1 MTSPM
6 VRTTPEAKEPTTT
19 SGREI
24 LVLAEQDQRGTDR
37 LRVRFRALDPS
48 SQEDALWEFVGALA
62 RHELVEEVVLCPS
75 SGAGAAGGGS
85 GLADVRVLPGR
96 SADGGAS
103 AKARRGRISPALCE
117 PYDPER
123 SLAHGE

>member
-1 MTSPM
+1 M
-6 VRTTPEAKEPTTT
+6 VRTTPEAKEQTTR

-75 SGAGAAGGGS
+75 SRAGAAAGGS
-85 GLADVRVLPGR
+85 LADVRVPPTR
-96 SADGGAS
+96 PADDDKAS
-103 AKARRGRISPALCE
+103 ARGRRGRVSHALSE

-123 SLAHGE
+123 SLARSE